1 MIKKP
6 WLTIVWFAVWGI
18 FQTYA
23 VFSVVTGSWQ
33 RPEAFP
39 EQAYNALIYPDIFFI
54 PVYLSVS
61 VLLFFDHPLGYALG
75 LAAGGAVTYVMIYLF
90 ALSGLKGAENL
101 MFDSVFLFINTLSFW
116 QIFRM
121 DLADRTSRNHA

>member
-1 MIKKP
+1 MVKKP
-6 WLTIVWFAVWGI
+6 WLAIVWFAVWGI

-39 EQAYNALIYPDIFFI
+39 EQAYNALIYPDMFFI

-61 VLLFFDHPLGYALG
+61 LFLFFDHPLGYALG

-90 ALSGLKGAENL
+90 ALSGLKGVENL
-101 MFDSVFLFINTLSFW
+101 VFDAVFLLINTFAVW
-116 QIFRM
+116 QIIWLSLVVR
-121 DLADRTSRNHA
+121 ATGNRS